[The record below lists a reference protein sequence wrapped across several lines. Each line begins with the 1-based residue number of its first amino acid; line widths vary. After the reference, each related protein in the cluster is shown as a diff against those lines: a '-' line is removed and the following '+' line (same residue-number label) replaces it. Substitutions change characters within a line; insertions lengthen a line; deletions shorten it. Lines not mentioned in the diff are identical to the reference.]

1 MVDSGPE
8 HCNSCP
14 VAGMEMELQQVE
26 IEVPQVGNLGS
37 DCWDRHLVLLD
48 QGHGK
53 AGSLTCWHG
62 GADSFW

>member
-26 IEVPQVGNLGS
+26 IEVPQVDSLGS
-37 DCWDRHLVLLD
+37 DCWDHHLVLLV

-53 AGSLTCWHG
+53 AGSLTC
-62 GADSFW
+62 